1 MAAAAKPT
9 LPSSASSGHGL
20 AATSSSPGSSSP
32 SAHWRR
38 AASSPGT
45 SPPPRRTEEAAVGGL
60 VRELEGG
67 AGGWTSFVIA
77 DAEDDR
83 WLAECWGRGI
93 SAHWVSAAGSVK
105 PEPLEMG
112 GGRQDEGE
120 VQWRA
125 HWRGEWEELR
135 SSGHG
140 RKGEERSVTVELSTS
155 HLYKGG
161 QIPILERL
169 FGSRGERG
177 LVAEY
182 T

>member
-1 MAAAAKPT
+1 
-9 LPSSASSGHGL
+9 
-20 AATSSSPGSSSP
+20 
-32 SAHWRR
+32 
-38 AASSPGT
+38 
-45 SPPPRRTEEAAVGGL
+45 
-60 VRELEGG
+60 
-67 AGGWTSFVIA
+67 
-77 DAEDDR
+77 
-83 WLAECWGRGI
+83 
-93 SAHWVSAAGSVK
+93 
-105 PEPLEMG
+105 MG